1 MDDGVL
7 AEGGCPDK
15 VENRLPID
23 GEARLAIAD
32 HHTSVDVDPEEV
44 THVALLW
51 LAVSTLLALAGEHRE
66 DMVAWCEVGHTLSNA
81 FHNAESKN
89 SLEKKIYY

>member
-44 THVALLW
+44 THVALL
-51 LAVSTLLALAGEHRE
+51 
-66 DMVAWCEVGHTLSNA
+66 
-81 FHNAESKN
+81 
-89 SLEKKIYY
+89 